1 MYFTFGAKIQMIKNY
16 FFRESLV
23 ECFAKTLKCCTCGKL
38 NVDENIQKRQET
50 PSPKKH
56 YITPSGGIPK
66 SETGLNYIPRTPKPL
81 KSISSEAEL
90 KVPQI
95 KIDGNSLNSGIN
107 PSNGSLPYGLNP
119 LPSRPQT
126 ISEDT
131 IEKDENHPATA
142 PPQGSEILTTVNLQ
156 KY

>member
-1 MYFTFGAKIQMIKNY
+1 M
-16 FFRESLV
+16 V

-38 NVDENIQKRQET
+38 NVEEKVQKRQKT
-50 PSPKKH
+50 PSPEKH

-95 KIDGNSLNSGIN
+95 KIDGNSLNSGIY
-107 PSNGSLPYGLNP
+107 PSNGNLPYGLNP
-119 LPSRPQT
+119 LPSKPQT

-131 IEKDENHPATA
+131 IEKDVNYPATA
-142 PPQGSEILTTVNLQ
+142 PSQGSENLTTVNQQ